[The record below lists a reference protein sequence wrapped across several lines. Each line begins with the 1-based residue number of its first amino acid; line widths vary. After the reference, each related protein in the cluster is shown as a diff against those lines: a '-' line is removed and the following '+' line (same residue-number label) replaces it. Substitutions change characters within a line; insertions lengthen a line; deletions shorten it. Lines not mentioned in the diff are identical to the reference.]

1 MSTVL
6 SDPTESQTHQRATS
20 TGSTTATRVV
30 WPVGR
35 SVRVWLI
42 LMAFLGVV
50 ELFIS
55 LFGVGPTTASTG
67 AFVWPVLVGVGLAGL
82 AGIWLSDRTGFPSAW
97 DARVSNRQRLL
108 YPIAIGVGF
117 GLLQVSIEELTH
129 WIEFVK
135 QLTGVSVFNAAFP
148 GSLLVYPGGA
158 VVVEVF
164 YRLLPIPLLLWL
176 ISSLA
181 LRGRAQIQVFWS
193 LALLTSLIEPVT
205 QTLLFLQAGAIAL
218 GTGEFALQFAF
229 NVTQA
234 ALFRRYGFFAAIVA
248 RWGMYLVWHV
258 TYGNFIC
265 QC

>member
-1 MSTVL
+1 
-6 SDPTESQTHQRATS
+6 
-20 TGSTTATRVV
+20 VV
-30 WPVGR
+30 RPFGR
-35 SVRVWLI
+35 SVRTWLI

-67 AFVWPVLVGVGLAGL
+67 VFVWPVLVGVGLAGL

-135 QLTGVSVFNAAFP
+135 QLTGASVFNTAFP

-181 LRGRAQIQVFWS
+181 LRGRAQTQVFWS

-205 QTLLFLQAGAIAL
+205 QTALFLQAGAIAL

-229 NVTQA
+229 NVAQA
-234 ALFRRYGFFAAIVA
+234 ALFRRYGFLAAIVA